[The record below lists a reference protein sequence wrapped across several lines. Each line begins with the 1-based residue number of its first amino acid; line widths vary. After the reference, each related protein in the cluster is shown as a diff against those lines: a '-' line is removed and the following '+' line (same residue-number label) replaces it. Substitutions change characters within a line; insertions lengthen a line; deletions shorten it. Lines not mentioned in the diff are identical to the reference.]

1 MEILQDRCFS
11 PTICASCRKQASP
24 KAGEAPALEA
34 VHSRLAP
41 IIVTDKN
48 TINTNNKHVFRSG
61 NEITKM
67 IYYQVCGTLI
77 MVYVTYKRKTPRY
90 VGLAKLYAAVV
101 VHNFLSNRCQ
111 RTTGYV
117 KLFIRCHCTNHS
129 RMITEDSRRPIT
141 APCFDLPN

>member
-11 PTICASCRKQASP
+11 PTMCASCRKQASP

-48 TINTNNKHVFRSG
+48 TINTNNKHVFRRG

-77 MVYVTYKRKTPRY
+77 MVYATYKRKTPAMLVWRNCMRP
-90 VGLAKLYAAVV
+90 LS
-101 VHNFLSNRCQ
+101 FLSKRCQ